1 VRPYQVGT
9 AAAIGLIA
17 AVAMFD
23 SRDVFA
29 SAPGNAPG
37 DVGAHFYPFW
47 SAALMA
53 IAGLAIAYRALTTPQ
68 AVEGVFTGRDSA
80 VAVLKLV
87 VPMVL
92 AATLIIWLGIY
103 IVTGLYMAL
112 YARWVGKY
120 NWFWVAFI
128 GAAFPAAIYLLFEIG
143 FRVSLP
149 KSIFFESGLP
159 F

>member
-1 VRPYQVGT
+1 MRPYQVGT

-112 YARWVGKY
+112 RALGRKVQLVLGR
-120 NWFWVAFI
+120 VHRRRI
-128 GAAFPAAIYLLFEIG
+128 PGGDLPAVRD
-143 FRVSLP
+143 RVS
-149 KSIFFESGLP
+149 SFVA
-159 F
+159 

>member
-92 AATLIIWLGIY
+92 GIY

-149 KSIFFESGLP
+149 KSVFFESGLP